1 MLDCFFTT
9 QICSCRLLLCHLL
22 LSATLLIFLLHLGLE
37 SAHLLSVLLF
47 LLLLLRLI
55 NLLPNVLVDHAAA
68 VKLWIG
74 SRRLTSSLKRVSRQL
89 LIGVELLK
97 LVSQILLGMEVCSV
111 ELLIEVGKL
120 LLALLFLHASK

>member
-1 MLDCFFTT
+1 MV
-9 QICSCRLLLCHLL
+9 
-22 LSATLLIFLLHLGLE
+22 FLLHLCFE
-37 SAHLLSVLLF
+37 CAHLFCILLF

-55 NLLPNVLVDHAAA
+55 DLLPNVFVDHAAA